1 MKASMRTGM
10 KVLVTGSLGFV
21 GPYLT
26 SHLAS
31 SGDDV
36 TGLDRAGPE
45 AFDITDAAMVRE
57 HFESAA
63 PEIVYHL
70 AALSHVGESWS
81 APEVQFRV
89 NAEGT
94 LNVLAACASLGV
106 RRVVVIGSSE
116 EYGTVDAST
125 QLADESTPLRPVT
138 PYGAAKAAAEILAL
152 QMERATDLEVVC
164 VRPFPH
170 TGPGQT
176 ERFLVPALAARI
188 AQAERDGGAQ
198 VVMGSRHPMRDLS
211 DVRDVVRAYRLLGR
225 SGESGRAYNV
235 CSGIST
241 SVGSIADMLADAS
254 TQPISFVTD
263 PALVRA
269 VEPPPLIGD
278 ARLLREHTGWEPEFT
293 LAETLGDVL
302 ATKRPAAL

>member
-1 MKASMRTGM
+1 M

-26 SHLAS
+26 SHLES
-31 SGDDV
+31 SGDEV

-57 HFESAA
+57 HFMSSS

-125 QLADESTPLRPVT
+125 QLADESTPLKPVT

-176 ERFLVPALAARI
+176 ERFLVPALAGRI
-188 AQAERDGGAQ
+188 AQAERDGGAE

-211 DVRDVVRAYRLLGR
+211 DVRDVVRAYRLLGL

-241 SVGSIADMLADAS
+241 SVGSIADMLAAAS
-254 TQPISFVTD
+254 TSEITFVTD

-269 VEPPPLIGD
+269 IEPPPLIGD
-278 ARLLREHTGWEPEFT
+278 AQLLKEHTGWEPEFT
-293 LAETLGDVL
+293 LSETLRDVL
-302 ATKRPAAL
+302 ATKRSVAL

>member
-1 MKASMRTGM
+1 M
-10 KVLVTGSLGFV
+10 KVVVTGSLGFV

-26 SHLAS
+26 NHLSA

-36 TGLDRAGPE
+36 VGLDRLGPE
-45 AFDITDAAMVRE
+45 AFDITDAEMVRE
-57 HFESAA
+57 HFEAAA
-63 PEIVYHL
+63 PEVVYHL

-94 LNVLAACASLGV
+94 LNVLAACASLGI

-116 EYGTVDAST
+116 EYGTVDEST
-125 QLADESTPLRPVT
+125 KLADESTPLRPVT
-138 PYGAAKAAAEILAL
+138 PYGAAKAAAEILAM

-188 AQAERDGGAQ
+188 AQAERSGGGE

-211 DVRDVVRAYRLLGR
+211 DVRDVVRAYRLLGLT
-225 SGESGRAYNV
+225 GESGRAYNV

-241 SVGSIADMLADAS
+241 SVGSIAEMLGEAS
-254 TQPISFVTD
+254 THQISFVTD

-269 VEPPPLIGD
+269 VEPPPLIGS
-278 ARLLREHTGWEPEFT
+278 ARLLRERTGWEPEFT
-293 LAETLGDVL
+293 LAETLSDVL
-302 ATKRPAAL
+302 SAKRSATP